1 VNVPPVRACVRALRS
16 WNGHADAQ
24 SRGCPWQ
31 YTYGVFLAAFVQEFP
46 DTSITLLA
54 AVGSISTGVMEM
66 TAVVG
71 GCKPRPGAHR
81 LRQGRAQLA

>member
-1 VNVPPVRACVRALRS
+1 
-16 WNGHADAQ
+16 
-24 SRGCPWQ
+24 
-31 YTYGVFLAAFVQEFP
+31 VFLAAFVQEFP

-71 GCKPRPGAHR
+71 GCKPWPGAHR
-81 LRQGRAQLA
+81 LRQGGAQLA